1 MLKREYNELTC
12 CVRTTHKHEHQQ
24 HQINVHKPLKID
36 NLLLYTHLTTHELV
50 SAKCEPFILPV
61 PVHFTLLKRK
71 C

>member
-50 SAKCEPFILPV
+50 SANHSYYLYLCILR
-61 PVHFTLLKRK
+61 F
-71 C
+71 